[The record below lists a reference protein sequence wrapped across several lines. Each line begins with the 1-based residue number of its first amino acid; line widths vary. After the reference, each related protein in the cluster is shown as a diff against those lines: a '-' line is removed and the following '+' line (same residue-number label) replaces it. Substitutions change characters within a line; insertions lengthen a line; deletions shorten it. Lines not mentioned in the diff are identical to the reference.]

1 VFSEA
6 VAMTNRQRQASTLTS
21 QQAQAQST
29 TEADTNYYL
38 DILAVGNN
46 YSQLHPYTND
56 DADRKPYST
65 LK

>member
-1 VFSEA
+1 
-6 VAMTNRQRQASTLTS
+6 MTNRQIPASTLDITS
-21 QQAQAQST
+21 QQSQAQST
-29 TEADTNYYL
+29 TEADTNYYT
-38 DILAVGNN
+38 DILDVGNN